1 VSGSQQGDI
10 SMRVIFES
18 RQASG
23 YVLREEA
30 LGRVRFALRRL
41 GAVVPRAKVMLTDV
55 NGPRGGVDK
64 HCLLEV
70 RTEKAGV
77 LVISSLASDWR
88 TALDEGLDRLVR
100 ALKRVLQRHHKPV
113 RGRLPKLIAGAPE

>member
-1 VSGSQQGDI
+1 MQ
-10 SMRVIFES
+10 VIFES
-18 RQASG
+18 RQAVG
-23 YVLREEA
+23 RALREEA
-30 LGRVRFALRRL
+30 LQRVRFVLRRL
-41 GAVVPRAKVMLTDV
+41 GAVVPRAKVMLTDI

-70 RTEKAGV
+70 KTEKSGV

-100 ALKRVLQRHHKPV
+100 ALTRTLHRQQKPM
-113 RGRLPKLIAGAPE
+113 RGRLLKSDLESR

>member
-1 VSGSQQGDI
+1 MQ
-10 SMRVIFES
+10 VIFES
-18 RQASG
+18 RHASADA
-23 YVLREEA
+23 LREEA

-70 RTEKAGV
+70 KTEKAGV

-88 TALDEGLDRLVR
+88 TALDEGLGRLVR
-100 ALKRVLQRHHKPV
+100 ALKRALHRQHKPV
-113 RGRLPKLIAGAPE
+113 RGRLPKLIAGEPG